1 MKHNFWQEE
10 GNWIE
15 NQKTQIQTF
24 GSLTSVSWAHHEGY
38 KENWSR
44 IRAVSG
50 SLKKRNTMKGL
61 SLTFHI
67 GMLGRK
73 VNQPGKIG
81 KKFYLVTLKK
91 EKKKKDWTGKA
102 KSSELCLVEC

>member
-1 MKHNFWQEE
+1 MARRGKLDRKPEK
-10 GNWIE
+10 
-15 NQKTQIQTF
+15 KTQTQTF
-24 GSLTSVSWAHHEGY
+24 GSLTSTSWAYHEGY
-38 KENWSR
+38 KKNWSR

-73 VNQPGKIG
+73 VSQPGKIG
-81 KKFYLVTLKK
+81 KKFYLLTLKK
-91 EKKKKDWTGKA
+91 KKKKIGQEKQNLLNSA
-102 KSSELCLVEC
+102 

>member
-91 EKKKKDWTGKA
+91 EKKKKLDR
-102 KSSELCLVEC
+102 KSKIF